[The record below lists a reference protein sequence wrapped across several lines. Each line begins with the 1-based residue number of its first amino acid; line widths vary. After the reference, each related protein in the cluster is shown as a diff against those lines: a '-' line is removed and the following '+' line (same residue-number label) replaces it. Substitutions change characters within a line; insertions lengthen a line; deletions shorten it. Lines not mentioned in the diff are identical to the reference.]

1 MIAGEGRAA
10 MSKKWYNYFVSVDP
24 TTGEPASND
33 PDASPPEGGSSAAD
47 AVARIAESMKP
58 APAFRNPVADPTSFA
73 QIYEAAEVRT
83 PSHGFTI
90 FKIADMLKNELIR
103 SLPVEIKRSSV
114 LLALDS
120 AGVNIQEVIDDAVHR
135 DRALDTFE
143 AVQQRAL
150 DQMEARKAEENKSLQ
165 IEADRVLNEL
175 RTKIQANNDEVTKER
190 ERLQGWRFQ
199 KQQEERR
206 IADAVAPFV
215 PEDPITTGPVS
226 TTKAPPDKL
235 PGK

>member
-1 MIAGEGRAA
+1 

-24 TTGEPASND
+24 VTGEPPS
-33 PDASPPEGGSSAAD
+33 GGATGEDTPGPAGASAAD
-47 AVARIAESMKP
+47 EIAGIAQSVKP
-58 APAFRNPVADPTSFA
+58 AAFTNPVADPTSFA
-73 QIYEAAEVRT
+73 QIYDAAEVHV
-83 PSHGFTI
+83 PAHGFTI
-90 FKIADMLKNELIR
+90 FKIAEMLKSEHIR

-114 LLALDS
+114 LLALDA
-120 AGVNIQEVIDDAVHR
+120 AGVKLQDVIQDAIRR

-150 DQMEARKAEENKSLQ
+150 DQLEARKTEENKNLQ
-165 IEADRVLNEL
+165 VEADRVLNEL
-175 RTKIQANNDEVTKER
+175 RARIQANNDEVTKER

-215 PEDPITTGPVS
+215 PENPITAGPV
-226 TTKAPPDKL
+226 TPAKAESSKL
-235 PGK
+235 PGS

>member
-1 MIAGEGRAA
+1 

-24 TTGEPASND
+24 VTGEPSPGD
-33 PDASPPEGGSSAAD
+33 PAAPPAEGAPSAAD
-47 AVARIAESMKP
+47 AIAGIARSIEAV
-58 APAFRNPVADPTSFA
+58 PAFRTPVADPTSFA
-73 QIYEAAEVRT
+73 QIYDAAEVRT
-83 PSHGFTI
+83 PAHGFTI
-90 FKIADMLKNELIR
+90 FKIADMLKSEHIR

-114 LLALDS
+114 LLALDA
-120 AGVNIQEVIDDAVHR
+120 AGVKLDEVIEDAVRR

-150 DQMEARKAEENKSLQ
+150 DQLETRKAEENKGLQ
-165 IEADRVLNEL
+165 MEADRVLNEL
-175 RTKIQANNDEVTKER
+175 RAKIQANNDEVTKER

-215 PEDPITTGPVS
+215 PENPISTGPAS
-226 TTKAPPDKL
+226 TTKAEPAKL